1 MYWLYLLLDRRY
13 GNAHRKMLLEKVDGH
28 CARVAEVQKEFH
40 KLKNLVEERLA
51 AKKVR
56 GIHLAGR
63 PGQTAVAQRGGD
75 Y

>member
-1 MYWLYLLLDRRY
+1 
-13 GNAHRKMLLEKVDGH
+13 MLLEKVDGH